1 MNGYVLVL
9 IGYSVFLIVVG
20 VLASRSVHTA
30 LDFFVAR
37 RRLPAGL
44 LFATVLAAN
53 IGAGSTVG
61 AAGLGYELGLSGWW
75 WVGSAGIGS
84 LVLAFV
90 VGPKIWRIASQGNL
104 YTTGDYLHARYS
116 LRVRGLVAA
125 LLWLGTVAI
134 LAGQLI
140 AVAWI
145 LNVVAGLSK
154 PIGCLTGGIVIL
166 SYFTAGGLVSAAWV
180 NLFQLVVKLS
190 GFLLALPVVFERIG
204 GWEGLRH
211 HIAERILNA
220 DQFLSLTGI
229 GPSRILAFVML
240 LAPSFIVSPGLIQK
254 VYGAKDVTAVRWGVG
269 LNACALLGFAFVPV
283 LLGMAAAAVHP
294 GLANRELALPTVMV
308 TLLPFWL
315 GALALAAVFSAEVS
329 TADALLFM
337 LATSLSKDLYHAFFR
352 PTASEQEL
360 LRVGRSAALVSGVA
374 AVGLALWLPSI
385 IAALSIF
392 YSLVSVAL
400 FAPILVGL
408 FSRRPL
414 AGTAFLAIVVSVT
427 QTALIHIA
435 TAGAGMAGVS
445 PVAAGLLS
453 SLLIML
459 GGIAVGK
466 RRSSG
471 KDSAENTACW

>member
-9 IGYSVFLIVVG
+9 IAYSLLLVAVG
-20 VLASRSVHTA
+20 FVASRSVRTA
-30 LDFFVAR
+30 SDFFVAR
-37 RRLPAGL
+37 RRLTTGL
-44 LFATVLAAN
+44 LFATLLAAN

-84 LVLAFV
+84 IILAFI
-90 VGPKIWRIASQGNL
+90 VGPKLWRLAAQYNL
-104 YTTGDYLHARYS
+104 YTAGDYLQARYS
-116 LRVRGLVAA
+116 RRVRGLVAG
-125 LLWLGTVAI
+125 LLWLGTLAI

-140 AVAWI
+140 AIAWI

-154 PIGCLTGGIVIL
+154 PLGCILGGIVTM

-180 NLFQLVVKLS
+180 NSLQVIVKLS
-190 GFLLALPVVFERIG
+190 GFLLALPVALDRVG
-204 GWEGLRH
+204 GWDGLSL
-211 HIAERILNA
+211 HISRQVPHA

-229 GPSRILAFVML
+229 GLSRILAFLTL

-254 VYGAKDVTAVRWGVG
+254 VYGAKDVTAVRVGVG

-294 GLANRELALPTVMV
+294 GLPNRELALPTVMV
-308 TLLPFWL
+308 TMLPFWL

-337 LATSLSKDLYHAFFR
+337 LATSLSKDLYQTFLR
-352 PTASEQEL
+352 PDATEKDL
-360 LRVGRSAALVSGVA
+360 LRVGRWAALAGGTA
-374 AVGLALWLPSI
+374 AVGLAIGLPSI

-400 FAPILVGL
+400 FVPILMGL
-408 FSRRPL
+408 LSRRSL
-414 AGTAFLAIVVSVT
+414 ANTAFTAIVVSV
-427 QTALIHIA
+427 AA
-435 TAGAGMAGVS
+435 TAFVHLGTSGAGFAGIS
-445 PVAAGLLS
+445 PVALGILISLVIMIAGL
-453 SLLIML
+453 IIE
-459 GGIAVGK
+459 G
-466 RRSSG
+466 RSNR
-471 KDSAENTACW
+471 K